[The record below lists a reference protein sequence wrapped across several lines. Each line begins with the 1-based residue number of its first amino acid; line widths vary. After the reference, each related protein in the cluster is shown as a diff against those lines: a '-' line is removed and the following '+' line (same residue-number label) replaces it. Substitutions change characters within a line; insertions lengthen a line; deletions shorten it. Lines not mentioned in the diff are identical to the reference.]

1 MIELENDAIVGDQN
15 LAFTFEVLDQNPRE
29 KSNSTNPWSPVDIF
43 SQRPMVSRYGD
54 WNVFPYGE
62 MNQLPNMLRNV
73 IYSNSIVPGQ
83 LFQKNGLFWGQGP
96 KLYRESIV
104 DNTIVRENI
113 EDPEIEAWL
122 ETWDW
127 EKYLQKCTADF
138 SVIESCY
145 TKFVNKKG
153 WRIGSNLQISYLE
166 HVAPNKPLVVG
177 KLQTPTHI
185 IMHRPDYPEIYD
197 VYELFDKFQPFK
209 SGISI
214 HYANLYTFC
223 SDFFSIPQI
232 LGSVPWIIQSS
243 NVPKFFEALSKNSV
257 NIKYHIT
264 SPMAFWTSVED
275 KLKNDCI
282 DQNKTYKKSM
292 LTAYKKKLLTQ
303 IQKVL
308 SSYEN
313 AGKFWHSEQVL
324 QEIGGSMVEQG
335 WKITKIEQNMAETV
349 SAQIN
354 IATKADKSVAV
365 GMGIDSAIGGVT
377 EQGRSGSGSEKYY
390 AVNNFYQ
397 IGIDLPEMVI
407 FEAMNAAIKI
417 NFPEKKKIKMGF
429 YREQPKMQ
437 QDMSPQD
444 RGYKAKG

>member
-104 DNTIVRENI
+104 DNAIVRENI

-197 VYELFDKFQPFK
+197 VYELFDKFKPFK

-232 LGSVPWIIQSS
+232 FGSVPWIIQST

-264 SPMAFWTSVED
+264 SPMAFWTAVED

-282 DQNKTYKKSM
+282 DQKKTYKKSM

-303 IQKVL
+303 IQTVL

-349 SAQIN
+349 TAQIA

-437 QDMSPQD
+437 QDMSPAD
-444 RGYKAKG
+444 RGYKAQG